1 MKKVEIDLPPSYLFS
16 GRRFY
21 KRSEIEH
28 LKNCLVA
35 KATGRDEPDY
45 RAPQIEQFVPAP
57 QVAEE
62 FGLSRRTLARR
73 IAAQEKS
80 QAA

>member
-1 MKKVEIDLPPSYLFS
+1 MKKIEIELPPSIIIG
-16 GRRFY
+16 GRRY
-21 KRSEIEH
+21 YQRSQIEH

-35 KATGRDEPDY
+35 KATGRDEPGY
-45 RAPQIEQFVPAP
+45 RAPQIEQFVPAT

-80 QAA
+80 RAA